1 METLLGGALFVVF
14 LIAQIAAIVAVH
26 GRRHNRQ
33 SRAGDAIER
42 DREAKAIL
50 HSAP

>member
-1 METLLGGALFVVF
+1 MEALLGGVLFVAF
-14 LIAQIAAIVAVH
+14 LIAQIAAVVAAH
-26 GRRHNRQ
+26 GKRHNRQ
-33 SRAGDAIER
+33 SQALDAIER